1 MNRLK
6 VFISSVQPEF
16 AEEKQIRLF
25 RNRLEVWNPGQLP
38 YHLTI
43 PKLKKP
49 HGSFPTNPLLAESLY
64 LAGYIERMGTGIPDM
79 IKVCLKAGLKEPEL
93 IQEESFKTILWRKV
107 KATQQAT
114 QQVAQQATQ
123 QVKNLIFIMMDEM
136 TRDELQDKLQL
147 KDRENFRKLYIL
159 EALEQDLIE
168 MTIPDKPT
176 SPGQKYR
183 LTAKGKALQQQLK
196 KKK

>member
-1 MNRLK
+1 MNKLK
-6 VFISSVQPEF
+6 VFISSVQTEF
-16 AEEKQIRLF
+16 AEERQKMLF
-25 RNRLEVWNPGQLP
+25 RNRLVVWNPEQLP

-49 HGSFPTNPLLAESLY
+49 QGSFPANPLLAESLY

-107 KATQQAT
+107 NATLQVTDQAT
-114 QQVAQQATQ
+114 DQAQR
-123 QVKNLIFIMMDEM
+123 LILVLEKEM
-136 TRDELQDKLQL
+136 SRQELMNILDL
-147 KDRENFRKLYIL
+147 KHNQTFRENYLYPSL
-159 EALEQDLIE
+159 EGEWIE
-168 MTIPDKPT
+168 MTVPENPT
-176 SPGQKYR
+176 DPNQKYR

-196 KKK
+196 NKKK